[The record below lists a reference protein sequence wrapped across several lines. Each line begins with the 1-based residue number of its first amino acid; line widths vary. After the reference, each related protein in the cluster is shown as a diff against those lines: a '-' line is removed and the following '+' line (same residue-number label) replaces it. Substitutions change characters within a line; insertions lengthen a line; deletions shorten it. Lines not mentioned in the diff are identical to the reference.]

1 MYTEDQLR
9 AELKSQLIEAHG
21 PLVCGAALAKL
32 LGFPTVGAL
41 NQAVRRKRLGIRT
54 FKLPGRPGKC
64 ALTLELVEFF
74 IANHGAR
81 ATRASK
87 RGLHE

>member
-9 AELKSQLIEAHG
+9 AELKSQMIEAHG
-21 PLVCGAALAKL
+21 PLICGAALAKV

-41 NQAVRRKRLGIRT
+41 NQAVRRERLGIRT

-64 ALTLELVEFF
+64 ALTLELVEFLV
-74 IANHGAR
+74 ANLDCK
-81 ATRASK
+81 ATHKFK
-87 RGLHE
+87 RKVL